1 MCRSGLRDD
10 ERTDQPDLALLQ
22 YLRKTHAILLGDTPI
37 IYSFGYSLIIFSYKE
52 SKMENSEILTRVKN
66 VVSNVL
72 KIESSEITDDSNF
85 VFDLGADSLQ
95 SVELVAGFEEE
106 FDIEMDQDKALE
118 VQNINDAV
126 NFIAEYL

>member
-1 MCRSGLRDD
+1 
-10 ERTDQPDLALLQ
+10 
-22 YLRKTHAILLGDTPI
+22 
-37 IYSFGYSLIIFSYKE
+37 
-52 SKMENSEILTRVKN
+52 MEKNDILTRVKE

-72 KIESSEITDDSNF
+72 KLDPSEITDNADF

-118 VQNINDAV
+118 IQNIDDAV
-126 NFIAEYL
+126 EFIAQYI